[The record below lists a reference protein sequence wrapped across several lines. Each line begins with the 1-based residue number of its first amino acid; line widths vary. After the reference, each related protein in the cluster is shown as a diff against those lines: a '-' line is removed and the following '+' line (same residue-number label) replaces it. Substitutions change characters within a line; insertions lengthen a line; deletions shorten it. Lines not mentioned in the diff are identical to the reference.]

1 MQGLQ
6 GYSENLKVPPGP
18 PAQKKT
24 PKMQKFKTYFF
35 WSAAGSLKKTMIPLQ
50 TLQLLD
56 PGLPLPHAHELPRAS
71 TELS

>member
-6 GYSENLKVPPGP
+6 GYSENLKVPPA

-35 WSAAGSLKKTMIPLQ
+35 WSAAGSLKKTMISLQ
-50 TLQLLD
+50 TLQLT
-56 PGLPLPHAHELPRAS
+56 GPRAS
-71 TELS
+71 PSTCP